1 MNPHLRR
8 GLIASSIA
16 FGMVAVYGAMDI
28 FFYPPI
34 DEPSVGYWGY
44 WLTVKAV
51 LAIGIGFG
59 LTVFALVGGGS
70 WLTVNIRKTW
80 VKIALLLLII
90 AMSSFSY
97 LVNHPYKSPPT
108 IIIDKLPEGRLK

>member
-1 MNPHLRR
+1 MKIHLRR

-16 FGMVAVYGAMDI
+16 FGMVAIYGAIDMYLD
-28 FFYPPI
+28 PPV
-34 DEPSVGYWGY
+34 DVPSAGYWGY
-44 WLTVKAV
+44 WLLVKAV

-80 VKIALLLLII
+80 VKIVLLLLII
-90 AMSSFSY
+90 FMSSFSY
-97 LVNHPYKSPPT
+97 FVNHSYKSPPI
-108 IIIDKLPEGRLK
+108 IIIDKLPEGR